1 MFRPYVRLLRVPGA
15 ALPALASFVGA
26 LPIGMLT
33 LSVLLFVRSSTGSFA
48 LAGAVSGAL
57 TAGNAIGLLVQGKL
71 IDRYG
76 QPRVLVPTGLACLG
90 SLVLLVISAKAPLGW
105 LMLLGFVAGACIPAV
120 LSCMRVLWP
129 ELVAE
134 RDRRDT
140 AYAMLSMQFQIALI
154 VGPLVVSALLLIAQ
168 PALAVLVAGLMAG
181 GAGIL
186 FAATPASRRWQPP
199 VPVPARA
206 ARGSSAG
213 SRTLLVGS
221 VLAGLS
227 AGLIA
232 VGIPAAAVASGTAS
246 FAGVLFAA
254 LSAGELVGGAAY
266 GARAWRTPHVRRMLG
281 AQLLGTGALLLA
293 AAAAGWP
300 FALLAALA
308 VLGLVL
314 TPAAIS
320 SSALLDDVARAG
332 SLTQAYTSIVAAS
345 LVGAAAGNA
354 LGGWIV
360 AHFAPWTPFALAAAS
375 TAVAALWTAVRRFTL
390 QLSRTAGPS
399 PMG

>member
-57 TAGNAIGLLVQGKL
+57 TAGNAIGLLLQGRL

-76 QPRVLVPTGLACLG
+76 QPRVLVPTGLGCLG

-105 LMLLGFVAGACIPAV
+105 LMLLAFVAGACIPAV

-140 AYAMLSMQFQIALI
+140 AYAMLSMQFQVALI
-154 VGPLVVSALLLIAQ
+154 VGPLVVSALLLVAQ
-168 PALAVLVAGLMAG
+168 PALAVLVAGVMAG

-186 FAATPASRRWQPP
+186 FAATPASRQWQPP
-199 VPVPARA
+199 VPAKAV
-206 ARGSSAG
+206 RGSSAG
-213 SRTLLVGS
+213 SRTLLVGG

-232 VGIPAAAVASGTAS
+232 VGIPAVAVASDAAS

-266 GARAWRTPHVRRMLG
+266 GARAWRTPHVRRLLG

-320 SSALLDDVARAG
+320 SSALLDDVAQAG

-375 TAVAALWTAVRRFTL
+375 LAVAALWTAIRRFSL
-390 QLSRTAGPS
+390 QLSRTAGSTPDD
-399 PMG
+399 